1 MAQAVQ
7 SPREAS
13 PPYGDADKCVRSIC
27 LGKAVESRTQAKGG
41 KLVLLNIEVLK
52 QLVEGDTVAIRGAAV
67 LEPAG
72 GPGDKIFPP
81 THAVDDRN
89 RNPGAKYAF
98 EDRRINGQNVRCVL
112 LDSVQ
117 SQANRMEEAL
127 QALWVDKR
135 IALPV
140 VSVDFSSIAPE
151 VGRVTSLTAPHR
163 IADALLRDSLLD
175 GQLFRLSDTGKSFTD
190 SSTKDATALFKVCPT
205 GLVFGLWDSTGP
217 KGGLGAKFQRALVS
231 EIVGINAVAGSKTES
246 RIDPLNILK
255 KAADIYVAVDDNER
269 WTTDIEQAKK
279 YEEDG
284 KDHGKGDPIKFG
296 KEGKPSEVNHGNVTP
311 SIDSVGGGVT
321 IDEATHTVVLSLAS
335 LRRLGFSTGAEQAR
349 TLLAALG
356 LLALLAAESRGYDLR
371 SRCLL
376 VPKKDSALKLEAV
389 ARNGVTTP
397 VDLDLAGA
405 ISLYNKAVGT
415 LPDGIKFDKG
425 AGEALAEL
433 QPSPKLADLVK
444 RSRELAAAEADAG
457 DA

>member
-1 MAQAVQ
+1 MPMNVDQL
-7 SPREAS
+7 
-13 PPYGDADKCVRSIC
+13 K
-27 LGKAVESRTQAKGG
+27 
-41 KLVLLNIEVLK
+41 KLVA
-52 QLVEGDTVAIRGAAV
+52 GDTVAIRGTAI

-81 THAVDDRN
+81 TYAVDDKN
-89 RNPGAKYAF
+89 KKPGAKYAF
-98 EDRRINGQNVRCVL
+98 ETRRIEGHDAKCVL
-112 LDSVQ
+112 IDSVQ

-127 QALWVDKR
+127 QALWADRRV
-135 IALPV
+135 ALPV

-175 GQLFRLSDTGKSFTD
+175 GQLFRLSDIGKSFTD
-190 SSTKDATALFKVCPT
+190 ASTKNATALFKVCPT

-231 EIVGINAVAGSKTES
+231 EIVGINAEHGSKTAS

-255 KAADIYVAVDDNER
+255 KAADIYVAADEKDR
-269 WTTDIEQAKK
+269 WTTDASKAKK
-279 YEEDG
+279 ENGE
-284 KDHGKGDPIKFG
+284 PVKFG

-311 SIDSVGGGVT
+311 SIDSVAGGVT
-321 IDEATHTVVLSLAS
+321 IDEARHTVVLSLAS
-335 LRRLGFSTGAEQAR
+335 LRRLGFTTGAEDAR
-349 TLLAALG
+349 TVLAALG
-356 LLALLAAESRGYDLR
+356 LLAVFAAESRGHDLR

-376 VPKKDSALKLEAV
+376 VPKKGFALKLEAI
-389 ARNGVTTP
+389 ARDGSTTP
-397 VDLDLAGA
+397 VELDLAGA
-405 ISLYNKAVGT
+405 IALYNEAVGK
-415 LPDGIKFDKG
+415 LPDGIKFDKP

-444 RSRELAAAEADAG
+444 RSRQLAAAQADVG

>member
-1 MAQAVQ
+1 MALN
-7 SPREAS
+7 
-13 PPYGDADKCVRSIC
+13 AD
-27 LGKAVESRTQAKGG
+27 Q
-41 KLVLLNIEVLK
+41 LK
-52 QLVEGDTVAIRGAAV
+52 ELIAGDTVAIRGTAT

-81 THAVDDRN
+81 THAVDDKN
-89 RNPGAKYAF
+89 KKPGAKYAF
-98 EDRRINGQNVRCVL
+98 ENRRIGGHDTTCVL
-112 LDSVQ
+112 IDSVQ

-127 QALWVDKR
+127 EALWVDKR

-140 VSVDFSSIAPE
+140 VSVDFSSVAPE

-175 GQLFRLSDTGKSFTD
+175 GQLFRLSDIGKSFTD
-190 SSTKDATALFKVCPT
+190 ASIRNATALFKVCPT

-255 KAADIYVAVDDNER
+255 KAADIYVAADEKEQ
-269 WTTDIEQAKK
+269 WTTDVEKAKK
-279 YEEDG
+279 YEKDE
-284 KDHGKGDPIKFG
+284 KDHKKNDPIKFG
-296 KEGKPSEVNHGNVTP
+296 KDGKPSEVNHGNVTP

-321 IDEATHTVVLSLAS
+321 IDEARHTVVLSLAA
-335 LRRLGFSTGAEQAR
+335 LRRLGFALGAEEAR
-349 TLLAALG
+349 TVLAALG
-356 LLALLAAESRGYDLR
+356 LLAVFAAESRGYDLR

-376 VPKKDSALKLEAV
+376 VPKKGAALKLEVV
-389 ARNGVTTP
+389 ARDGSTTP

-405 ISLYNKAVGT
+405 IALYDDAVRK
-415 LPDGIKFDKG
+415 LPDGINFDKH

-433 QPSPKLADLVK
+433 EPSPKLADLVRK
-444 RSRELAAAEADAG
+444 SRALAAAEADVG
-457 DA
+457 DE

>member
-1 MAQAVQ
+1 MPLKYDQ
-7 SPREAS
+7 
-13 PPYGDADKCVRSIC
+13 
-27 LGKAVESRTQAKGG
+27 
-41 KLVLLNIEVLK
+41 LK
-52 QLVEGDTVAIRGAAV
+52 QLVSGDTVAIRGTAT

-81 THAVDDRN
+81 THAVDDKN
-89 RNPGAKYAF
+89 KKPGAKYAF
-98 EDRRINGQNVRCVL
+98 ETRRIDGHDVTCVL
-112 LDSVQ
+112 IDSVQ
-117 SQANRMEEAL
+117 SQANRMEDAL
-127 QALWVDKR
+127 QALWDEKH

-151 VGRVTSLTAPHR
+151 VGRITSLSAPHR

-175 GQLFRLSDTGKSFTD
+175 GQLFRLSGIGRSFTNA
-190 SSTKDATALFKVCPT
+190 STKDATALFKVCPT

-231 EIVGINAVAGSKTES
+231 EIVGINAAHGSKTAC

-255 KAADIYVAVDDNER
+255 KASDIYVAVDNNER

-279 YEEDG
+279 YENDE
-284 KDHGKGDPIKFG
+284 KEHKQGDPIKFG

-311 SIDSVGGGVT
+311 SIDLIAGGVT
-321 IDEATHTVVLSLAS
+321 IDEARHTVVLSLAS
-335 LRRLGFSTGAEQAR
+335 LRRLGFSTGANEAR
-349 TLLAALG
+349 TVLAALG
-356 LLALLAAESRGYDLR
+356 LLAVLAAESRGHDLR

-376 VPKKDSALKLEAV
+376 VPKKGCALKLEAV
-389 ARNGVTTP
+389 ARDGSATL

-405 ISLYNKAVGT
+405 IALYNEAVGN
-415 LPDGIKFDKG
+415 LPGGIEFDKP

-444 RSRELAAAEADAG
+444 KSRELAEAGADVG